1 MAIEDILRSLDEQA
15 DHDSRVLM
23 DNAKEQAKG
32 IVAEARAE
40 ADRVRDTKVAAT
52 KVQVHSRA
60 AQIINAA
67 KLERRRQ
74 IAVAQDAGFAKVYAD
89 AGAAMSASRGTKEYE
104 VLFRALAEEATDRVV
119 GDVVVQV
126 APSDA
131 ELAAKV
137 MSDLGFKAEI
147 ETSPEILGGLN
158 VISSGG
164 RVYRRNTI
172 EDRLIKARK
181 HIQPTI
187 AEILFA

>member
-23 DNAKEQAKG
+23 DNAKEQAKS

-40 ADRVRDTKVAAT
+40 ADRVRDSKVAAT

-74 IAVAQDAGFAKVYAD
+74 IAVAQDAGFAQVYAD
-89 AGAAMSASRGTKEYE
+89 AGAAMKRSRGTKEYE
-104 VLFRALAEEATDRVV
+104 VLFRALAEEATARIV
-119 GDVVVQV
+119 GDVKVQV
-126 APSDA
+126 APEDA

-137 MSDLGFKAEI
+137 MSELGFKAEI
-147 ETSPEILGGLN
+147 DATSNILGGLT
-158 VISSGG
+158 VISSSG
-164 RVYRRNTI
+164 RVYRRNTLD
-172 EDRLIKARK
+172 DRLVKAHK
-181 HIQPTI
+181 HIQSTV
-187 AEILFA
+187 AEILYA